1 MLNLSS
7 PKIKVEIVY
16 KNGDTRVKKCRIAG
30 NRVVIEAKKRGRGG
44 KGWSPTFN
52 RACIIERKARKLIF
66 KVTEK
71 RLMIME
77 GSEKCVNFAP
87 NQKQLDVPLWDRKN
101 CQDFF
106 DVSVLRQSG
115 DVKIKHELPF
125 VFWLLAVLGIINLVL
140 MIRAMGIIR

>member
-1 MLNLSS
+1 MLSLFN

-16 KNGDTRVKKCRIAG
+16 KNGDTRIKRCKIAG

-52 RACIIERKARKLIF
+52 RACIIERKVRKLIF
-66 KVTEK
+66 KLTEK
-71 RLMIME
+71 RLMVME

-87 NQKQLDVPLWDRKN
+87 KQKKLDIPLWDRQQ

-125 VFWLLAVLGIINLVL
+125 VFWLLAVLGIINLIL